1 MEPTD
6 KPPVKQPKGDPT
18 VLEFLPD
25 ADEIERTPPPPYLRI
40 TMHVLLAALTI
51 FLVWASLSEIDQ
63 VVTAKGK
70 LVNPRPNIV
79 VQPLESAIVQAI
91 YVKPGQVVKKGEI
104 LATLDPT
111 FTQADETQLRS
122 RLKSLDTQSSGLR
135 FELAGKGERGKGGDA
150 DSLLQA
156 QLSDER
162 HANYQAQLDKLT
174 QSVAR
179 LKAGLDTNRRDQTLL
194 EPRLKSL
201 LEVEAMYDK
210 LLAENYG
217 ARLHVL
223 EARDKRLEVE
233 RELALTASKEQE
245 LKRELASAEAEREAF
260 AKGWRQKAMED
271 LLAATRDR
279 DAVNE
284 QLAKADKRSKLV
296 SLVAPADGVVLEIAK
311 LSPGSIVKEAEV
323 FFTLVPLGGAL
334 EAEVQVDATDI
345 GAIKLGDVVKVK
357 LEAFPY
363 QKHGSLD
370 AHVRVISQDAFKR
383 EPGSGAGPESFYI
396 SRIDLGNARLRRMGP
411 HERLLPG
418 MSVNAEIVVGKRT
431 VMSYL
436 IWPLTKAMNE
446 SIREP

>member
-1 MEPTD
+1 M
-6 KPPVKQPKGDPT
+6 
-18 VLEFLPD
+18 
-25 ADEIERTPPPPYLRI
+25 
-40 TMHVLLAALTI
+40 LLAALLTA
-51 FLVWASLSEIDQ
+51 LVWASVSQIDQ
-63 VVTAKGK
+63 VVTARGK

-91 YVKPGQVVKKGEI
+91 LVRPGQVVKKGEV

-111 FTQADETQLRS
+111 FTQADASQLRS
-122 RLKSLDTQSSGLR
+122 RLKSLDTQSTGLR
-135 FELAGKGERGKGGDA
+135 AELAGKGARGTGADA

-162 HANYQAQLDKLT
+162 HANYAAQLDKLT

-179 LKAGLDTNRRDQTLL
+179 LKAGLETNQRDQQLL
-194 EPRLKSL
+194 APRLKSL

-245 LKRELASAEAEREAF
+245 LKRELASAQAEREAF

-279 DAVNE
+279 DSVNE

-296 SLVAPADGVVLEIAK
+296 SLVAPADGVVLDIAK
-311 LSPGSIVKEAEV
+311 LSPGSIIKEAEV
-323 FFTLVPLGGAL
+323 FFTLVPLGSAL
-334 EAEVQVDATDI
+334 EAEVQIDATDV
-345 GAIKLGDVVKVK
+345 GHIKPGDIVKVK

-363 QKHGSLD
+363 QKHGGID
-370 AHVRVISQDAFKR
+370 GHVRVISEDAFRR
-383 EPGSGAGPESFYI
+383 EPGGPQGPESYYV
-396 SRIDLGNARLRRMGP
+396 SRIDLGAARLRNMASRD
-411 HERLLPG
+411 RLLPG

-436 IWPLTKAMNE
+436 VWPLTKAMNE